1 MRYVSLF
8 GMSTGLV
15 VNAFINIL
23 LCIAITHSYHLL
35 IEKLAWLDLPL
46 QKLIPR
52 IVAAVALMSTMLAL
66 LNIPIDYYTIP
77 AMRQVWTNLSGIA
90 IVFIITNWGKHFLLW
105 ALIYHV
111 YQYSD
116 RSRKSEVE
124 KIKLLA
130 SVKDFESKMLR
141 AQLNPHFMFNAMNS
155 IRALI
160 IENPEKSQTSIT
172 KLSNLLRST
181 LLADKHTTVSLEE
194 ELKTVQDYLALEKI
208 RFEDRLQ
215 VDIKIDPS
223 TLFVQVPPL
232 MVQTLV
238 ENAVK
243 HGISKSVKGGSIT
256 IETKNES
263 IFTHIFIRNTGRLQ
277 PSSSE
282 GFGLANTSQR
292 LALLFGK
299 QASFEIKQELTDVVC
314 AELIIP
320 MEFAGELLSIQK

>member
-1 MRYVSLF
+1 MKNQLYWLCQLFGWTYHFSIDSMRYVSLF

-15 VNAFINIL
+15 ANAFINIL
-23 LCIAITHSYHLL
+23 LCIGITHSYHLL

-52 IVAAVALMSTMLAL
+52 IIAAVTLMSTMLAL

-141 AQLNPHFMFNAMNS
+141 A
-155 IRALI
+155 
-160 IENPEKSQTSIT
+160 
-172 KLSNLLRST
+172 
-181 LLADKHTTVSLEE
+181 
-194 ELKTVQDYLALEKI
+194 
-208 RFEDRLQ
+208 
-215 VDIKIDPS
+215 
-223 TLFVQVPPL
+223 
-232 MVQTLV
+232 
-238 ENAVK
+238 
-243 HGISKSVKGGSIT
+243 
-256 IETKNES
+256 
-263 IFTHIFIRNTGRLQ
+263 
-277 PSSSE
+277 
-282 GFGLANTSQR
+282 
-292 LALLFGK
+292 
-299 QASFEIKQELTDVVC
+299 
-314 AELIIP
+314 
-320 MEFAGELLSIQK
+320 

>member
-1 MRYVSLF
+1 M
-8 GMSTGLV
+8 
-15 VNAFINIL
+15 
-23 LCIAITHSYHLL
+23 
-35 IEKLAWLDLPL
+35 
-46 QKLIPR
+46 
-52 IVAAVALMSTMLAL
+52 
-66 LNIPIDYYTIP
+66 
-77 AMRQVWTNLSGIA
+77 
-90 IVFIITNWGKHFLLW
+90 
-105 ALIYHV
+105 
-111 YQYSD
+111 
-116 RSRKSEVE
+116 
-124 KIKLLA
+124 
-130 SVKDFESKMLR
+130 
-141 AQLNPHFMFNAMNS
+141 NPHFMFNAMNS

-181 LLADKHTTVSLEE
+181 LLADKHTTVALEE

-215 VDIKIDPS
+215 VAIKIDPS
-223 TLFVQVPPL
+223 TLYVQVPPL

-243 HGISKSVKGGSIT
+243 HGISKSVKGGIIA

-263 IFTHIFIRNTGRLQ
+263 RFTHIFIRNTGMLQ

-299 QASFEIKQELTDVVC
+299 QASFEIKQELPDVVC

-320 MEFAGELLSIQK
+320 MEFAGELKSVLT